1 MEKVKSWEIRKHH
14 HHHHH
19 HHHLGPKLHD
29 FVGCLH
35 CILLMAI
42 DPEICWG
49 PKSSMKQRIHSAG
62 GAVQTSVVACIFI
75 RKANRSLRLDS
86 YETDA
91 EKRLCSNLA
100 VFFEEILKLFSGF
113 EANFWYTLI
122 TFWISNW
129 NRVQKQQQ
137 KMDLWGSVWSESQ
150 ESWSTRMAWGMECLD
165 GKKTPAKSA
174 NVVAK
179 VCFCWHVLTVD
190 INFYEW
196 KESEYF
202 VFC

>member
-1 MEKVKSWEIRKHH
+1 MKLSGSTPQANGWNRQLSSKNHPPKVKMEKVKSWEIRK
-14 HHHHH
+14 HH

-42 DPEICWG
+42 DPQICWG

-100 VFFEEILKLFSGF
+100 VFFKRFWNWFPALRPIFGTLWSLSGF
-113 EANFWYTLI
+113 QIEIGSKNNNKK
-122 TFWISNW
+122 WISEDLFDQNRKKVGLLAWLEAW
-129 NRVQKQQQ
+129 NV
-137 KMDLWGSVWSESQ
+137 
-150 ESWSTRMAWGMECLD
+150 
-165 GKKTPAKSA
+165 
-174 NVVAK
+174 
-179 VCFCWHVLTVD
+179 
-190 INFYEW
+190 
-196 KESEYF
+196 
-202 VFC
+202 